1 MGERYFDEGMPRIYR
16 RKVSTETP
24 NILYTSPTDPLA
36 APLVAELSREYDER
50 YAATEGILP
59 SVELSRYPARRFQ
72 PIDGGT
78 FLLLVENGRA
88 VAGGA
93 FMRSDDARAADGSSV
108 EIKRVWT
115 HSAHRRRGLAR
126 QVVAEL
132 EAEAKRRGISSIVL
146 TTGPRQP
153 EAVAL
158 YLALGYEPQFDPDG
172 NWESIGYLE
181 FRKRLD
187 AVVAERDSDEK

>member
-1 MGERYFDEGMPRIYR
+1 MPRIYR
-16 RKVSTETP
+16 REVSTETP

-50 YAATEGILP
+50 YASTDGILP
-59 SVELSRYPARRFQ
+59 SVELGRYPARRFQ
-72 PIDGGT
+72 PIDGGA

-93 FMRSDDARAADGSSV
+93 FMRSDDPRSADGSSV

-132 EAEAKRRGISSIVL
+132 EAEAKRRDIRSIVL
-146 TTGPRQP
+146 TTGARQP

-158 YLALGYEPQFDPDG
+158 YLALGYEPQFDPDA

-187 AVVAERDSDEK
+187 AVVAERDSDEQ

>member
-1 MGERYFDEGMPRIYR
+1 MLRIYR
-16 RKVSTETP
+16 QDVPTLKP

-50 YAATEGILP
+50 YGLNDGIP
-59 SVELSRYPARRFQ
+59 SSVELSRYPARRFQ

-78 FLLLVENGRA
+78 FLLLVENGQA

-93 FMRSDDARAADGSSV
+93 FMRSENDSV
-108 EIKRVWT
+108 EVKRVWT

-126 QVVAEL
+126 QVMAEL
-132 EAEAKRRGISSIVL
+132 EAEAERRGIRSIVL
-146 TTGPRQP
+146 TTGARQP

-158 YLALGYEPQFDPDG
+158 YLSLGYEAQFDLDDD
-172 NWESIGYLE
+172 WESIGYLE
-181 FRKRLD
+181 FRKQLP
-187 AVVAERDSDEK
+187 AVNESGVTPR

>member
-1 MGERYFDEGMPRIYR
+1 M
-16 RKVSTETP
+16 
-24 NILYTSPTDPLA
+24 
-36 APLVAELSREYDER
+36 
-50 YAATEGILP
+50 
-59 SVELSRYPARRFQ
+59 
-72 PIDGGT
+72 
-78 FLLLVENGRA
+78 ENGRA

-93 FMRSDDARAADGSSV
+93 FMRSDDAHAAEGGSV

-115 HSAHRRRGLAR
+115 DSAHRRRGLAR
-126 QVVAEL
+126 QVMAEL
-132 EAEAKRRGISSIVL
+132 EAEAKRRGIRSIVL

-158 YLALGYEPQFDPDG
+158 YLALGYEPQFDPEG

-187 AVVAERDSDEK
+187 AVVAERDSDEL

>member
-1 MGERYFDEGMPRIYR
+1 MPRIYR
-16 RKVSTETP
+16 REVSTETP

-36 APLVAELSREYDER
+36 AALVAELSREYDER
-50 YAATEGILP
+50 YGLNDGIP
-59 SVELSRYPARRFQ
+59 SSIELSRYPARRFQ

-78 FLLLVENGRA
+78 FLLLVENGSA

-93 FMRSDDARAADGSSV
+93 FMRAENAGAV

-126 QVVAEL
+126 QVMAEL
-132 EAEAKRRGISSIVL
+132 EAEAARRGIRSIVL

-158 YLALGYEPQFDPDG
+158 YLTLGYEPQFDLDADR
-172 NWESIGYLE
+172 ESIGYLE
-181 FRKRLD
+181 FRKQLD
-187 AVVAERDSDEK
+187 AGVAKRGSVEP

>member
-1 MGERYFDEGMPRIYR
+1 MPTR
-16 RKVSTETP
+16 SP

-36 APLVAELSREYDER
+36 EPLVAELSREYDER
-50 YAATEGILP
+50 YGIHDGVP
-59 SVELSRYPARRFQ
+59 SSVELSRYPAQRFQ
-72 PIDGGT
+72 PSGGGT

-93 FMRSDDARAADGSSV
+93 FMRHGDAASV
-108 EIKRVWT
+108 EVKRVWT

-126 QVVAEL
+126 QVMAEL
-132 EAEAKRRGISSIVL
+132 EAEAQRRGIASIVL

-158 YLALGYEPQFDPDG
+158 YLALGYEPQFDVDAD
-172 NWESIGYLE
+172 WEDVGYLE
-181 FRKRLD
+181 FRKHL
-187 AVVAERDSDEK
+187 AVDTDEAGAPES